1 MSPSVQFLK
10 VIYTYSFPLLK
21 SIMLEEGSVSWEMPL
36 NTLDGKTGD
45 KSQRRKESKRTLTSM
60 SVQKHPEKSVPI

>member
-1 MSPSVQFLK
+1 
-10 VIYTYSFPLLK
+10 
-21 SIMLEEGSVSWEMPL
+21 MLEEGSLSWEMPL